1 MVKRICIFGA
11 SIAFGSGD
19 YKFGGWQNH
28 LKIWFAKRGE
38 FQHVFN
44 LAVSGRTTA
53 DIIKRFKNELTSR
66 RSGDLE
72 NEILALISIP
82 VNDSRFVILDE
93 KVKREVS
100 PETFL
105 KNLQK
110 LKKLSDKYADKLV
123 FVGMNKVVD
132 EKTNPWYKVDNGLSW
147 KNKII
152 KKYNKIAQEFCR
164 QEKIPFIDVFDVLS
178 DEDLDDGLHPNAEG
192 HRKMFEKIKSFLEEE
207 KIV

>member
-1 MVKRICIFGA
+1 MIKRICIFGA

-28 LKIWFAKRGE
+28 LKIWFAKRGK

-66 RSGDLE
+66 RSGHPE
-72 NEILALISIP
+72 SETLALVSIP
-82 VNDSRFVILDE
+82 INDSRFVILDE

-105 KNLQK
+105 KNLKK
-110 LKKLSDKYADKLV
+110 LKKLSDKYADGLV
-123 FVGMNKVVD
+123 FIGMSKVVD

-152 KKYNKIAQEFCR
+152 KKYNKIAQEFCQ
-164 QEKIPFIDVFDVLS
+164 QERIPFIDVFDVLS

-207 KIV
+207 RII